1 MEEVEIIFK
10 EESYRIIGACMKV
23 HNALGAGFLEAVYH
37 EALEA
42 EFQKQNIPYR
52 KEVSL
57 DLYYNGQKLKKSY
70 RADFI
75 CYDEIIIEI
84 KAVSFMP
91 KAFQSQVRNYLRAT
105 NYRLGVLV
113 NFGEPS
119 LIYKRILNK
128 PHSH

>member
-1 MEEVEIIFK
+1 MDEVEIVFK
-10 EESYRIIGACMKV
+10 EESYLIIGACMKV

-37 EALEA
+37 EALET

-57 DLYYNGQKLKKSY
+57 NLYYNGQKLKKSY

-75 CYDEIIIEI
+75 CFDEIIIEI

-91 KAFQSQVRNYLRAT
+91 KVFYSQVRNYLKAT

-119 LIYKRILNK
+119 LAYKRILNK